1 MTIFL
6 LNLFIWWSTPYGHAS
21 NPVQIGSK
29 AFSESVIL
37 GYITE
42 YALETKGYT
51 VNHHIALGGSRVLW
65 EALQKR
71 AIDVYP
77 EYTGTLRYEI
87 LHGISR
93 KELQEVLH
101 IHGMGMTKSLGF
113 HNGYALA
120 MRKDKAKTLH
130 IERISDLMQHPDL
143 TYGITAEWMERK
155 DGFKSLQQYYGFSL
169 ERQPLLMEHPI
180 ALQAIQ
186 SGKIDVTDVYT
197 TDPEVDLFQLTLL
210 QDDRHFFPPYEA
222 VLLYRLSLAQ
232 PVIDTLHSLENT
244 ISTPQM
250 RQMNLAVKNK
260 SSTEKEVA
268 VAFVQ
273 KHFQW
278 AHHIDFLPQWQQFM
292 RYLQQHLLLVIVPS
306 AMATLVGVTLG
317 FLGMRHK
324 RLGLL
329 FLGVSTSLQTIPSL
343 ALLVLFV
350 PLFGIGQ
357 RPALVALFF
366 YGLLPI
372 LRSSLLGFSRID
384 AGYKDAARSLG
395 ANPWQLFCKIELWLA
410 MPAILS
416 GLRTTFVIN
425 TGTAT
430 LGAFIGAGGLGVP
443 IMQGLRLNDHVLVI
457 KGALLAIGLAF
468 TIEGFFYLLTRT
480 VLPKP
485 LR

>member
-87 LHGISR
+87 LHGIDR
-93 KELQEVLH
+93 QELQEALH
-101 IHGMGMTKSLGF
+101 EHGVGMTKSLGF

-120 MRKDKAKTLH
+120 MRKDKAKALH
-130 IERISDLMQHPDL
+130 IERISDLVQYPRL
-143 TYGITAEWMERK
+143 TYGITAEWMERT
-155 DGFKSLQQYYGFSL
+155 DGFKSLQKHYGLRL

-186 SGKIDVTDVYT
+186 TGKIDVTDVYT
-197 TDPEVDLFQLTLL
+197 TDPEIDLFQLTLL
-210 QDDRHFFPPYEA
+210 EDDRHFFPSYEA
-222 VLLYRLSLAQ
+222 VLLYRLSL
-232 PVIDTLHSLENT
+232 PLPIIHTLHSLEHT
-244 ISTPQM
+244 ISTSQM
-250 RQMNLAVKNK
+250 RQMNFAVKSK

-306 AMATLVGVTLG
+306 TMATLIGITLG
-317 FLGMRHK
+317 FWGIRHK

-329 FLGVSTSLQTIPSL
+329 FLGFSTSLQTIPSL

-350 PLFGIGQ
+350 PLFGVGQ

-384 AGYKDAARSLG
+384 ASYKDAARSLG
-395 ANPWQLFCKIELWLA
+395 ANPWQLFYKIELWLA

>member
-1 MTIFL
+1 
-6 LNLFIWWSTPYGHAS
+6 
-21 NPVQIGSK
+21 
-29 AFSESVIL
+29 
-37 GYITE
+37 
-42 YALETKGYT
+42 
-51 VNHHIALGGSRVLW
+51 
-65 EALQKR
+65 
-71 AIDVYP
+71 
-77 EYTGTLRYEI
+77 
-87 LHGISR
+87 
-93 KELQEVLH
+93 
-101 IHGMGMTKSLGF
+101 
-113 HNGYALA
+113 
-120 MRKDKAKTLH
+120 
-130 IERISDLMQHPDL
+130 
-143 TYGITAEWMERK
+143 
-155 DGFKSLQQYYGFSL
+155 
-169 ERQPLLMEHPI
+169 
-180 ALQAIQ
+180 
-186 SGKIDVTDVYT
+186 
-197 TDPEVDLFQLTLL
+197 
-210 QDDRHFFPPYEA
+210 
-222 VLLYRLSLAQ
+222 
-232 PVIDTLHSLENT
+232 
-244 ISTPQM
+244 
-250 RQMNLAVKNK
+250 
-260 SSTEKEVA
+260 
-268 VAFVQ
+268 
-273 KHFQW
+273 
-278 AHHIDFLPQWQQFM
+278 
-292 RYLQQHLLLVIVPS
+292 
-306 AMATLVGVTLG
+306 
-317 FLGMRHK
+317 MRHK